1 MKCVITER
9 NSEIGQPI
17 AAVMFGESR
26 KQVGHNA
33 ERYVCNEQVI
43 CMYICVYMYVNLYVF
58 ACTLLYICIHC
69 LDCMYVY
76 VCIYK
81 CTVSLY

>member
-9 NSEIGQPI
+9 NSDIGQQF
-17 AAVMFGESR
+17 ASVMLRQSR
-26 KQVGHNA
+26 KQIGHYA

-43 CMYICVYMYVNLYVF
+43 CVHVCKFIRICMYIYVYIYMHTYTFV
-58 ACTLLYICIHC
+58 C

-76 VCIYK
+76 VC
-81 CTVSLY
+81 

>member
-17 AAVMFGESR
+17 AAVMLGESR
-26 KQVGHNA
+26 KQVSHNA

-43 CMYICVYMYVNLYVF
+43 CMYMCAYVCKFIRICMYIFIYMITHTFV
-58 ACTLLYICIHC
+58 C
-69 LDCMYVY
+69 LDCVYVY
-76 VCIYK
+76 VCI
-81 CTVSLY
+81 

>member
-17 AAVMFGESR
+17 AAVMLGESR
-26 KQVGHNA
+26 KQVSHNA

-43 CMYICVYMYVNLYVF
+43 CMYICVYMCIYIYVYVNLYVF
-58 ACTLLYICIHC
+58 ACTFLYICIHIHLC
-69 LDCMYVY
+69 A
-76 VCIYK
+76 
-81 CTVSLY
+81 